1 MLPNLL
7 AILFVMGLMWIF
19 DFPFDL
25 FTMLIGSIAI
35 GLAVDNTIHFMHNFR
50 RYFAETGDVSHA
62 VRETLLS
69 TGRALFV
76 TTVVLSIGFF
86 IYMFAAMNNL
96 FYFGLLTGITIILA
110 LVANFFLAPALM
122 ALIHRPTHLVQK
134 EVSHANE

>member
-1 MLPNLL
+1 MLN
-7 AILFVMGLMWIF
+7 
-19 DFPFDL
+19 
-25 FTMLIGSIAI
+25 GSIAI